1 MTAAA
6 PASFQTS
13 SGLTFVEIRA
23 MTAAAPASFQTS
35 RGLTFVEIRAMT
47 AAATPRKDLQGV

>member
-1 MTAAA
+1 
-6 PASFQTS
+6 
-13 SGLTFVEIRA
+13 

-47 AAATPRKDLQGV
+47 AAATPRNDLQGV

>member
-6 PASFQTS
+6 PASFQIST
-13 SGLTFVEIRA
+13 GLTVVGDRA

>member
-13 SGLTFVEIRA
+13 RGLIFVEIRA
-23 MTAAAPASFQTS
+23 MTAAAPASFQAS
-35 RGLTFVEIRAMT
+35 RGLTFVGHRAMN